1 MAKKPLD
8 EIEII
13 RELSLIIN
21 EESLY
26 EIEIEKE
33 GTRIRVQ
40 NQSSQINNIAQV
52 AHSQLQPTIIPNNPH
67 SNQETETIPEI
78 NKPETSSKKFVK
90 SPMVGTCYLSPEP
103 GSKPFIQ
110 IGSKINKG
118 DPIIIIEAMKT
129 FNTIPSTESGTVK
142 NILVDDGQPIEFG
155 EDIIEIE

>member
-21 EESLY
+21 EESLH

-40 NQSSQINNIAQV
+40 NQSGQINNIAQ
-52 AHSQLQPTIIPNNPH
+52 AQLQPTIIANNPH
-67 SNQETETIPEI
+67 SNQDVESVPEI
-78 NKPETSSKKFVK
+78 NKSETSSKKFVK

-110 IGSKINKG
+110 AGSKVNKG

-142 NILVDDGQPIEFG
+142 NILVNDGQPIEFG

>member
-1 MAKKPLD
+1 MAKKSLD

-13 RELSLIIN
+13 RELSVIIN
-21 EESLY
+21 EEGLH

-40 NQSSQINNIAQV
+40 NQSGQSNNIAQ
-52 AHSQLQPTIIPNNPH
+52 AQFQPTITPV
-67 SNQETETIPEI
+67 TLDI
-78 NKPETSSKKFVK
+78 NKDIETTSTINNSEPSSNKFVK

-110 IGSKINKG
+110 VGSKINKG

-129 FNTIPSTESGTVK
+129 FNTIPSTESGIVK
-142 NILVDDGQPIEFG
+142 NILVNDGQPIEFG
-155 EDIIEIE
+155 EDIIEVE

>member
-21 EESLY
+21 EESLH

-40 NQSSQINNIAQV
+40 NQSGQINNIAQ
-52 AHSQLQPTIIPNNPH
+52 AQLQPTIIANNPH
-67 SNQETETIPEI
+67 SNQDIEAVPEI
-78 NKPETSSKKFVK
+78 NKSETSSKKFVK

-110 IGSKINKG
+110 VGSKINKG

-142 NILVDDGQPIEFG
+142 NILVNDGQPIEFG

>member
-1 MAKKPLD
+1 MAKKSLD

-13 RELSLIIN
+13 RELSVIIN
-21 EESLY
+21 EEGLH

-40 NQSSQINNIAQV
+40 NQSGHTYNIAQ
-52 AHSQLQPTIIPNNPH
+52 AQSQSTTTPIIPHTNKEIETVPTTNNSEP
-67 SNQETETIPEI
+67 SLN
-78 NKPETSSKKFVK
+78 KFVK

-110 IGSKINKG
+110 VGSKINKG

-129 FNTIPSTESGTVK
+129 FNTIPSTESGIVK

-155 EDIIEIE
+155 EDIIEVE

>member
-1 MAKKPLD
+1 MAKKSLD

-13 RELSLIIN
+13 RELSSIIN
-21 EESLY
+21 EESLH

-40 NQSSQINNIAQV
+40 NQSVQSNNIAQAQFQTTTIPV
-52 AHSQLQPTIIPNNPH
+52 TPDINRDIEAIPTINNSELS
-67 SNQETETIPEI
+67 SN
-78 NKPETSSKKFVK
+78 KFVK

-110 IGSKINKG
+110 VGSKINKG

-129 FNTIPSTESGTVK
+129 FNTIPSTESGIVK
-142 NILVDDGQPIEFG
+142 NILVNDGQPVEFG
-155 EDIIEIE
+155 EDIIEVE

>member
-21 EESLY
+21 EESLH

-40 NQSSQINNIAQV
+40 NQSGQINNIAQ
-52 AHSQLQPTIIPNNPH
+52 AQLQPTIIANNPH
-67 SNQETETIPEI
+67 SNQDVESVPEI
-78 NKPETSSKKFVK
+78 NKSETSSKKFVK

-110 IGSKINKG
+110 VGSRVNKG

-142 NILVDDGQPIEFG
+142 NILVNDGQPIEFG

>member
-13 RELSLIIN
+13 RELSAIIN
-21 EESLY
+21 EEGLH

-40 NQSSQINNIAQV
+40 NQSGQINNISQAQ
-52 AHSQLQPTIIPNNPH
+52 AQPIITPVTTHTNQDIETVPVINN
-67 SNQETETIPEI
+67 SESSL
-78 NKPETSSKKFVK
+78 NKYVK

-110 IGSKINKG
+110 VGSKINKG

-129 FNTIPSTESGTVK
+129 FNTIPSTESGIVK
-142 NILVDDGQPIEFG
+142 NILVNDGQPIEFG
-155 EDIIEIE
+155 EDIIEVE

>member
-1 MAKKPLD
+1 MAKKSLD

-13 RELSLIIN
+13 RELSTIIN
-21 EESLY
+21 EEGLH

-40 NQSSQINNIAQV
+40 NQSGQTNNLAQAQFQQTITPITQQNKDIESVPTINN
-52 AHSQLQPTIIPNNPH
+52 SEPS
-67 SNQETETIPEI
+67 SN
-78 NKPETSSKKFVK
+78 KFVK

-110 IGSKINKG
+110 VGSKINKG

-129 FNTIPSTESGTVK
+129 FNTIPSTESGVVK
-142 NILVDDGQPIEFG
+142 NILVNDGQPIEFG
-155 EDIIEIE
+155 EDIIEVE

>member
-21 EESLY
+21 EESLH

-40 NQSSQINNIAQV
+40 NQSGQINNIAQ
-52 AHSQLQPTIIPNNPH
+52 AQLQPTIIANNPH
-67 SNQETETIPEI
+67 SNQDIEAVPEI
-78 NKPETSSKKFVK
+78 NKSEKSSKKFVK

-110 IGSKINKG
+110 VGSKVNKG

-142 NILVDDGQPIEFG
+142 NILVNDGQPIEFG

>member
-21 EESLY
+21 EESLH

-40 NQSSQINNIAQV
+40 NQSGQINNIAQ
-52 AHSQLQPTIIPNNPH
+52 AQLQPTIIANNPH
-67 SNQETETIPEI
+67 SNQDIESVPEI
-78 NKPETSSKKFVK
+78 NKSETSSKKFVK

-110 IGSKINKG
+110 VGSKVNKG

-142 NILVDDGQPIEFG
+142 NILVNDGQPIEFG

>member
-21 EESLY
+21 EESLH

-40 NQSSQINNIAQV
+40 NQSGQINNIAQ
-52 AHSQLQPTIIPNNPH
+52 AQLQPTIIANNQH
-67 SNQETETIPEI
+67 SNQDIESVPEI
-78 NKPETSSKKFVK
+78 NKSETSSKKFVK

-110 IGSKINKG
+110 VGSRVNKG

-142 NILVDDGQPIEFG
+142 NILVNDGQPIEFG

>member
-21 EESLY
+21 EESLH

-40 NQSSQINNIAQV
+40 NQSGQINNIAQ
-52 AHSQLQPTIIPNNPH
+52 AQLQPTIIANNLH
-67 SNQETETIPEI
+67 SNQDIESVPEI
-78 NKPETSSKKFVK
+78 NKSETSSKKFVK

-110 IGSKINKG
+110 VGSRVNKG

-142 NILVDDGQPIEFG
+142 NILVNDGQPIEFG
-155 EDIIEIE
+155 ENIIEIE

>member
-1 MAKKPLD
+1 MAKKSLD

-13 RELSLIIN
+13 RELSVILN
-21 EESLY
+21 EEGLH

-40 NQSSQINNIAQV
+40 NQSGHTNNLAQV
-52 AHSQLQPTIIPNNPH
+52 QSQPTITPIIPHTNKDIETVTTTNNSEPS
-67 SNQETETIPEI
+67 SN
-78 NKPETSSKKFVK
+78 KFVK

-110 IGSKINKG
+110 VGSKINKG

-129 FNTIPSTESGTVK
+129 FNTIPSTESGVVK
-142 NILVDDGQPIEFG
+142 NILVNDGQPIEFG
-155 EDIIEIE
+155 EDIIEVE

>member
-1 MAKKPLD
+1 MAKKSLD

-13 RELSLIIN
+13 RELSSIIN
-21 EESLY
+21 EESLH

-40 NQSSQINNIAQV
+40 NQSVQSNNIAQ
-52 AHSQLQPTIIPNNPH
+52 AQFQT
-67 SNQETETIPEI
+67 TTIPVTPDI
-78 NKPETSSKKFVK
+78 NRDIEAIQTINNSELSSNKFVK

-110 IGSKINKG
+110 VGSKINKG

-129 FNTIPSTESGTVK
+129 FNTIPSTESGIVK
-142 NILVDDGQPIEFG
+142 NILVNDGQPVEFG
-155 EDIIEIE
+155 EDIIEVE

>member
-1 MAKKPLD
+1 MAKKSLD

-13 RELSLIIN
+13 RELSVIID
-21 EESLY
+21 EEGLH

-40 NQSSQINNIAQV
+40 NQSGQTNNIAQ
-52 AHSQLQPTIIPNNPH
+52 AQPQPTITPVTPHTNKDIENVPIINNSEP
-67 SNQETETIPEI
+67 SLN
-78 NKPETSSKKFVK
+78 KFVK

-110 IGSKINKG
+110 VGSKINKG

-129 FNTIPSTESGTVK
+129 FNTIPSTESGIVK

-155 EDIIEIE
+155 EDIIEVE

>member
-21 EESLY
+21 EESLH

-40 NQSSQINNIAQV
+40 NQSGQINNIAQ
-52 AHSQLQPTIIPNNPH
+52 AQLQPTIIANNPH
-67 SNQETETIPEI
+67 SNQDVESVPEI
-78 NKPETSSKKFVK
+78 NKSETSSKKFVK

-110 IGSKINKG
+110 VGSRVNKG

-142 NILVDDGQPIEFG
+142 NILVNDGQPIEFG
-155 EDIIEIE
+155 ENIIEIE

>member
-1 MAKKPLD
+1 MAKKSLD

-13 RELSLIIN
+13 RELSSIIN
-21 EESLY
+21 EEGLH

-40 NQSSQINNIAQV
+40 NQSGQSNNIAQT
-52 AHSQLQPTIIPNNPH
+52 QFQPATTAIPPDINKDI
-67 SNQETETIPEI
+67 ETIPTI
-78 NKPETSSKKFVK
+78 NNSEPSSNKFVK

-110 IGSKINKG
+110 LGSKINKG

-129 FNTIPSTESGTVK
+129 FNTIPSTETGVVK
-142 NILVDDGQPIEFG
+142 NILVNDGQPIEFG
-155 EDIIEIE
+155 EDIIEVE

>member
-1 MAKKPLD
+1 MAKKSLD

-13 RELSLIIN
+13 RELSAIIN
-21 EESLY
+21 EEGLH

-40 NQSSQINNIAQV
+40 NQSGQTSNIAQ
-52 AHSQLQPTIIPNNPH
+52 AQFQPTITPVTPH
-67 SNQETETIPEI
+67 I
-78 NKPETSSKKFVK
+78 NKDIESVPTINNSESSLNKFVK

-110 IGSKINKG
+110 VGSKINKG

-129 FNTIPSTESGTVK
+129 FNTIPSTESGIVK
-142 NILVDDGQPIEFG
+142 NILVNDGQPIEFG
-155 EDIIEIE
+155 EDIIEVE

>member
-13 RELSLIIN
+13 RELSAIIN
-21 EESLY
+21 EESLH

-40 NQSSQINNIAQV
+40 NQSSHINNIAQ
-52 AHSQLQPTIIPNNPH
+52 AQLQPTIIPNNPH
-67 SNQETETIPEI
+67 SNQDTETVPEI
-78 NKPETSSKKFVK
+78 NKSETSPKKFVK

-110 IGSKINKG
+110 VGSKISKG

-142 NILVDDGQPIEFG
+142 NILVSDGQPIEFG
-155 EDIIEIE
+155 EDIIEVE

>member
-1 MAKKPLD
+1 MAKKSLD

-13 RELSLIIN
+13 RELSSIIN
-21 EESLY
+21 EESLH

-40 NQSSQINNIAQV
+40 NQSGQTNNVAQAQFQQTITPVTPQINKDIE
-52 AHSQLQPTIIPNNPH
+52 SIPTIINSEPSLN
-67 SNQETETIPEI
+67 
-78 NKPETSSKKFVK
+78 KFVK

-110 IGSKINKG
+110 VGSKINKG

-129 FNTIPSTESGTVK
+129 FNTIPSTESGVVK
-142 NILVDDGQPIEFG
+142 NILVNDGQPIEFG
-155 EDIIEIE
+155 EDIIEVE

>member
-142 NILVDDGQPIEFG
+142 NILVSD
-155 EDIIEIE
+155 

>member
-1 MAKKPLD
+1 MAKKSLD

-13 RELSLIIN
+13 RELSTIIN
-21 EESLY
+21 EEGLY

-40 NQSSQINNIAQV
+40 NQSGQTNNIAQ
-52 AHSQLQPTIIPNNPH
+52 AQFQPTTPIIPHTNKEIETVTTTNNSEPS
-67 SNQETETIPEI
+67 SN
-78 NKPETSSKKFVK
+78 KFVK

-110 IGSKINKG
+110 VGSKINKG

-129 FNTIPSTESGTVK
+129 FNTIPSTESGIVK
-142 NILVDDGQPIEFG
+142 NILVNDGQTIEFG
-155 EDIIEIE
+155 ENIIEVE